1 MGKRKAIKVRRLS
14 MADARA
20 SLSKI
25 AKHAHVNGE
34 YFFVGGNGAPMIG
47 IMNAEEMEDYL
58 ELHDPA
64 VQAKIEKSNED
75 IRAGRTRPA
84 AQLLEEARKELSRKP
99 AVRRRP
105 KR

>member
-1 MGKRKAIKVRRLS
+1 

-58 ELHDPA
+58 ELRDPA
-64 VQAKIEKSNED
+64 VQARIEKSNED
-75 IRAGRTRPA
+75 IRAARTRPA
-84 AQLLEEARKELSRKP
+84 ALLLEEARKELSRKP